1 MTGTST
7 TGDSGV
13 LKEAVTPLFQ
23 GKQFWLSH
31 NIPQR
36 KWFKE
41 LIENLPSDTYS
52 FKYVEDSHRL
62 GKLQNLENYRAGPSE
77 ARPVGATNIP
87 TRGHKIPYTLEDD
100 QLLWDWMQ
108 PHERNPKASI
118 RGNKIYQ
125 ELAEKHPRHT
135 YQSYRDRYL
144 KRLKGHPRPGGMP
157 ESTDQPAPDGP
168 SNLATR
174 LVQSEPRGGSA
185 QGVEPTAMQAN
196 DKKRKRASEDT
207 PGEGNVDSTNKPS
220 LKKRVTEVNIDL
232 PDPFISGPQTKL
244 AAVPHS
250 ATASNGQRPTPGAKE
265 ARERGATEGSK
276 APAKEP
282 RQPSQPDPLFL
293 ELPFLP
299 SDDEPEEEDMEQDI
313 DAWIDER
320 LLNGKAQHEEQIHL
334 ALRCTS
340 MDPDLADRVLAIL
353 VEGKPIP
360 DDMPGVWT
368 PEDDKCIEGNETR
381 GIQRVMEKHGTEA
394 FNNRWEYLSMV
405 REAGLLDTL

>member
-41 LIENLPSDTYS
+41 LIEPSTIQWTLTGYRYS

-125 ELAEKHPRHT
+125 ELAEKVSRTP
-135 YQSYRDRYL
+135 SEL
-144 KRLKGHPRPGGMP
+144 LKGHPRPGGMP